1 MSKTI
6 YLVRHGQTFF
16 NYYHKV
22 QGRVDSPLTVLG
34 QMQAKVTGD
43 FFRKKRIKFDKAFCS
58 TQERACDTLEFITQK
73 SIPYER
79 LKDMR
84 EKWYGIYEGQDEVTL
99 PWNHGSGVV
108 DPNMEADFLAIE
120 RMKRAIEYIKNQLS
134 DGEIAIAVGHGAILG
149 MYVRDMFPK
158 TNFHF
163 ENCGVVKLIFNGD
176 EIEFGG
182 SYWPAKDLK

>member
-6 YLVRHGQTFF
+6 YLVRHGQTVF

-43 FFRKKRIKFDKAFCS
+43 FFRKNGIKFDKVFCS
-58 TQERACDTLEFITQK
+58 TQERASDTLEFITEGK
-73 SIPYER
+73 MSYER

-99 PWNHGSGVV
+99 PWNHGSVA
-108 DPNMEADFLAIE
+108 DPTMEADFLAVD
-120 RMKRAIEYIKNQLS
+120 RMKRAIEYIKKQLA
-134 DGEIAIAVGHGAILG
+134 DRETAIAVGHGAILG
-149 MYVRDMFPK
+149 MYVRNIFPE

-163 ENCGVVKLIFNGD
+163 ENCSVVKLIFDGD
-176 EIEFGG
+176 KVEFAGN
-182 SYWPAKDLK
+182 YWPAKGMK